1 MQIVLSL
8 MVIFAKNIITMKK
21 IILTTIVTLLFG
33 ATSYAQV
40 SVSSATPK
48 TEATFSDRVKTEQVK
63 VDYQSNEWQR
73 RAERAAIRKERN
85 TIEVN
90 AGITGSLSNFNSKWQ
105 NVNGTT
111 NSITGIANFLFTHNY
126 KRGVFTIDNKATGK
140 LGVTNKAKEWTKSQD
155 EWFISTAPAYK
166 ISDQWNFGAI
176 ASLRSQFA
184 NGVNSNNQRVSR
196 FFAPAYL
203 NISLG
208 FTYVCPKEKFPVKVN
223 VSPISLSATYVTSQ
237 SIKNQFFR
245 DKFGI
250 EFADAQSL
258 TEEQKKTPYAYGLTF
273 ANGSSRYEGG
283 SSVQVDFDKSF
294 GKNKMFR
301 YRTTFYSFYGWINE
315 INQQTGENKKLN
327 LEHIAPNIRW
337 EHTVDIKAT
346 KYFSTQFYFQMYY
359 NKAQCNSLQTQIVLG
374 VGLSYTFKNK

>member
-1 MQIVLSL
+1 MKKFYALT
-8 MVIFAKNIITMKK
+8 IFAAIFS
-21 IILTTIVTLLFG
+21 VASSF
-33 ATSYAQV
+33 AQV
-40 SVSSATPK
+40 SVTGATPK
-48 TEATFSDRVKTEQVK
+48 TEATFTDKVKTEQVK
-63 VDYQSNEWQR
+63 VDYHSSDAQK

-90 AGITGSLSNFNSKWQ
+90 AGITGSLTNFNSKWQ
-105 NVNGTT
+105 NVNGST

-126 KRGVFTIDNKATGK
+126 KKGVFTIDNKATGK

-166 ISDQWNFGAI
+166 MSDQWNFGAI
-176 ASLRSQFA
+176 GSLRSQFA
-184 NGVNSNNQRVSR
+184 NGVNGSNQRISR

-203 NISLG
+203 NLSLG
-208 FTYVCPKEKFPVKVN
+208 FTYVCPKPKFPVKVN

-237 SIKNQFFR
+237 SVKNQFFF

-250 EFADAQSL
+250 EFSQAEQHL
-258 TEEQKKTPYAYGLTF
+258 TEEQKKTPYAYGLTY

-283 SSVQVDFDKSF
+283 SSVQVDFDRTF
-294 GKNKMFR
+294 GKMFR

-315 INQQTGENKKLN
+315 ISQQTGENKKLN
-327 LEHIAPNIRW
+327 LEHIAPNVRW

-359 NKAQCNSLQTQIVLG
+359 NKAQCRSLQTQIVLG